1 MNQILFIAGGGAL
14 GAVMRFW
21 VSTATYNWL
30 GKAFPYGTLMV
41 NVVGSLLMGFL
52 FVWITERNSW
62 PDEMRSLLM
71 VGFLGAFT
79 TFSTFSMDT
88 LSLIQGGELARAG
101 LNILISVVLCIGAAW
116 LGLSLARQL

>member
-1 MNQILFIAGGGAL
+1 MNILVIAL
-14 GAVMRFW
+14 GGSIGAVLRFV

-41 NVVGSLLMGFL
+41 NVLGSLLMGFL
-52 FVWITERNSW
+52 FVWLTERSAW
-62 PDEMRSLLM
+62 PAEVRSLLL

-88 LSLIQGGELARAG
+88 LNLIQGGEAG
-101 LNILISVVLCIGAAW
+101 KALLNIVISVLLCIAAAW
-116 LGLSLARQL
+116 LGLWGARQL